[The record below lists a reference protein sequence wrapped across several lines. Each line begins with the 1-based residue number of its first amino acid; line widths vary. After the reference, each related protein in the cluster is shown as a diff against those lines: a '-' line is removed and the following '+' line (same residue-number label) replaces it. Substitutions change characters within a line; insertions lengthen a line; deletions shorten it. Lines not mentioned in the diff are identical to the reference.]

1 MVPDDRGGAER
12 NHITGLLEP
21 PAKIDV
27 ISRLM
32 IFRIETADA
41 LKRPSMKRHVT
52 ARNVFGNGIGEQNV
66 TGTAWR
72 RRDTGLNP
80 VLGRRRHVRT
90 AYSGIAAAQESG
102 DQIIEPIDVCHA
114 VRIGISKH
122 FALR

>member
-52 ARNVFGNGIGEQNV
+52 SRNVFGNGIGEQNW
-66 TGTAWR
+66 TGAAR
-72 RRDTGLNP
+72 RPRETGLDP
-80 VLGRRRHVRT
+80 FLGRRRRVRP
-90 AYSGIAAAQESG
+90 AASRISAAQEG
-102 DQIIEPIDVCHA
+102 GP
-114 VRIGISKH
+114 
-122 FALR
+122 